1 MSDFWDHLFNAAG
14 HLLDANALRERE
26 RERAK
31 PAPARKVKMK
41 NANPAPAPAQFS
53 EPNSSSSDPSCCIA
67 KRPGVKLKV
76 R

>member
-14 HLLDANALRERE
+14 HLLDANAMRQQERE
-26 RERAK
+26 REQARK
-31 PAPARKVKMK
+31 PARKVKVK
-41 NANPAPAPAQFS
+41 NETPAPAQFS
-53 EPNSSSSDPSCCIA
+53 EPSSDSSCCIA